1 MFREDNMKKRF
12 MTIML
17 TLAFGI
23 VLGGGNSEAY
33 SYPTNLNGDSNYIL
47 TYGHMSYGSYIDRR
61 SVKVIKQ
68 TEEGI
73 LFSVNTVSGLVLAKD
88 FSWIVPAQN
97 VRRGQ
102 MQFLRIYDD
111 SWNVIYTYNS
121 STQKWVQAD
130 LSNTYGYNQNLL
142 GVFGESWKILTG
154 SSYPYLKRN

>member
-1 MFREDNMKKRF
+1 MKKRF

-17 TLAFGI
+17 TLVFGI

-33 SYPTNLNGDSNYIL
+33 SYPTNLNGDPNYIL
-47 TYGHMSYGSYIDRR
+47 TYGHMNYGSYIDKR

-73 LFSVNTVSGLVLAKD
+73 LFSVDTISGLVLAKD

-97 VRRGQ
+97 VRHGQ

-111 SWNVIYTYNS
+111 PWNVVYTYNS
-121 STQKWVQAD
+121 STQKWMQAD

-142 GVFGESWKILTG
+142 GVFGEAWKILTG
-154 SSYPYLKRN
+154 SSYPYLKRY

>member
-1 MFREDNMKKRF
+1 MKKSRLV
-12 MTIML
+12 TIL

-23 VLGGGNSEAY
+23 VVGGGSSEAY
-33 SYPTNLNGDSNYIL
+33 SYPKNLNGDTNYIL
-47 TYGHMSYGSYIDRR
+47 TYGHMSYGSYIDKN
-61 SVKVIKQ
+61 SVKVLKQ
-68 TEEGI
+68 TDEGI

-97 VRRGQ
+97 VRRSQ

-111 SWNVIYTYNS
+111 PWNVIYTYNS
-121 STQKWVQAD
+121 SNQKWIQAD